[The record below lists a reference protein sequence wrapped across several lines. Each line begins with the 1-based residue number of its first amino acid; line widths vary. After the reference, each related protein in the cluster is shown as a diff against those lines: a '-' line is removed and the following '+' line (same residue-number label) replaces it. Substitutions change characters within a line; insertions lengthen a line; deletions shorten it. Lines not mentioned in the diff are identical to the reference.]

1 MDSQST
7 QSPVGE
13 DANDLQE
20 FDLHKFPYHGRAPN
34 LIDKFLII
42 GYDPKV
48 LEKTLPALVEKKYT
62 DKVSTMKPDTIVIE
76 EKCEERPQVLNE
88 ICYDYNKELLDND
101 MILELLFPDA
111 PTLYLMRPNIEQKV
125 MNIGTRGITFS
136 LSPQD
141 NNNSKKS
148 YNGFGFVFYEPE
160 KFPNM
165 IVSLPKIFCILSEY
179 PYFSAYNNLCT
190 KIYQMFKSDISYSL
204 ESILYNIVNYVPSP
218 LHYSI
223 ELAIWKVAGL
233 NNEYETTRKMTLT
246 NNQLN
251 SSRMSR
257 MSSATIPQP
266 KTMNKNE
273 FITFPQLSGYPLFN
287 FNLPVL

>member
-62 DKVSTMKPDTIVIE
+62 DKVSAMKPDTIVIE

-101 MILELLFPDA
+101 MI
-111 PTLYLMRPNIEQKV
+111 
-125 MNIGTRGITFS
+125 
-136 LSPQD
+136 
-141 NNNSKKS
+141 
-148 YNGFGFVFYEPE
+148 
-160 KFPNM
+160 
-165 IVSLPKIFCILSEY
+165 
-179 PYFSAYNNLCT
+179 
-190 KIYQMFKSDISYSL
+190 
-204 ESILYNIVNYVPSP
+204 
-218 LHYSI
+218 
-223 ELAIWKVAGL
+223 
-233 NNEYETTRKMTLT
+233 
-246 NNQLN
+246 
-251 SSRMSR
+251 
-257 MSSATIPQP
+257 
-266 KTMNKNE
+266 
-273 FITFPQLSGYPLFN
+273 
-287 FNLPVL
+287 